1 MSLFDRI
8 SQLTDENALLRSQL
22 HDAQEQAKR
31 DTETIGRLA
40 KDKERMDWLS
50 DNVAYVMLARQDR
63 YSMEPLKNN
72 GRGWQNGELREAID
86 NTRLT
91 PCTL

>member
-31 DTETIGRLA
+31 DTETI
-40 KDKERMDWLS
+40 
-50 DNVAYVMLARQDR
+50 ARQRETTEKLGALCSKRDNQIFQIR
-63 YSMEPLKNN
+63 
-72 GRGWQNGELREAID
+72 RELSTLAD
-86 NTRLT
+86 K
-91 PCTL
+91 CTL

>member
-31 DTETIGRLA
+31 DTDTIGRQRETIEKLGALCCKRDGQLLQIHQELSTLA
-40 KDKERMDWLS
+40 DK
-50 DNVAYVMLARQDR
+50 
-63 YSMEPLKNN
+63 
-72 GRGWQNGELREAID
+72 
-86 NTRLT
+86 
-91 PCTL
+91 CTL

>member
-31 DTETIGRLA
+31 DTETI
-40 KDKERMDWLS
+40 
-50 DNVAYVMLARQDR
+50 ARQR
-63 YSMEPLKNN
+63 NEVEILAQACEQKNAEIRRMLD
-72 GRGWQNGELREAID
+72 GIQGVID
-86 NTRLT
+86 KCT
-91 PCTL
+91 P

>member
-31 DTETIGRLA
+31 DTDTIGR
-40 KDKERMDWLS
+40 
-50 DNVAYVMLARQDR
+50 Q
-63 YSMEPLKNN
+63 
-72 GRGWQNGELREAID
+72 REAIGKLNALRFKRYEQLLQIHQELSTLAD
-86 NTRLT
+86 K
-91 PCTL
+91 CTL

>member
-31 DTETIGRLA
+31 DTETI
-40 KDKERMDWLS
+40 
-50 DNVAYVMLARQDR
+50 ARQR
-63 YSMEPLKNN
+63 ETTEKLGALCSKRENQLFQI
-72 GRGWQNGELREAID
+72 RRELSTLAD
-86 NTRLT
+86 K
-91 PCTL
+91 CTL

>member
-31 DTETIGRLA
+31 DTETIGR
-40 KDKERMDWLS
+40 
-50 DNVAYVMLARQDR
+50 Q
-63 YSMEPLKNN
+63 
-72 GRGWQNGELREAID
+72 REAIGKL
-86 NTRLT
+86 NALLIVAIKRLRK
-91 PCTL
+91 